1 MTSNSTPQLTK
12 SRKNKRTN
20 EGADENSPPCYL
32 SGTNFCNTA
41 DDRSHA
47 VRGNAA
53 GDAPRPMTRSV
64 IGCIPT
70 HSVGTITCISKD
82 LSDHQIR
89 ARLDVS
95 KRAYNFCAG
104 PAALPEAVLQR
115 AQGELLD
122 WHGKG
127 LSVMEMSH
135 RSDEFVSIATQAEQ
149 DLRDL
154 LNIPSNYKVLFLQGG
169 ASQQFAQIP
178 LNLLPEGGSA
188 DYIDTGIWSQ
198 KAIEEASRYGH
209 VNVAATA
216 KPYDYFAIPG
226 QNEWNLSK
234 DAAYVH
240 YAPNETIGG
249 LEFQWIPQTGDV
261 PLVADMSSD
270 ILSRPVD
277 ISRFGM
283 IYAGA
288 QKNIG
293 PSGIVVNI
301 IREDLLGKARA
312 LCPTML
318 NYKVAADNGSM
329 YNTPPTLAWYLSG
342 LVFQWLKE
350 QGGVEA
356 IARLN
361 DVKQRTLYDFIDA
374 SGLYS
379 NPINKPDRSWM
390 NVPFRL
396 ADDRL
401 DKPFLAG
408 ADERGLL
415 NLKGH
420 RSVGGMR
427 ASIYNAVDIN
437 AVNAL
442 VAYMAEFE
450 KEHG

>member
-1 MTSNSTPQLTK
+1 MIHCGEEARSLATDSSIPEVNDTLCGSELARDDGLTF
-12 SRKNKRTN
+12 SITV
-20 EGADENSPPCYL
+20 DCYIAIASKL
-32 SGTNFCNTA
+32 
-41 DDRSHA
+41 
-47 VRGNAA
+47 
-53 GDAPRPMTRSV
+53 APTV
-64 IGCIPT
+64 QT
-70 HSVGTITCISKD
+70 QD
-82 LSDHQIR
+82 LCDHQIR

-104 PAALPEAVLQR
+104 PAALPEAVLKR

-135 RSDEFVSIATQAEQ
+135 RSDEFVSIATKAEQ

-178 LNLLPEGGSA
+178 LNLLPENGKA

-249 LEFQWIPQTGDV
+249 LEFNWIPETGDV

-293 PSGIVVNI
+293 PSGILVSI
-301 IREDLLGKARA
+301 IREDLLGRARS

-342 LVFQWLKE
+342 LVFEWLKE

-356 IARLN
+356 IGKLN
-361 DVKQRTLYDFIDA
+361 EVKQRTLYDFIDA

-379 NPINKPDRSWM
+379 NPINKTDRSWM

-442 VAYMAEFE
+442 IAYMAEFE